1 MPPERWL
8 TPSLAKPRERA
19 WTPGFKCSFSR
30 DQWQHFDAVVV
41 TARGG
46 ITRDAQIWRSHQKQA
61 TDNAVRGKQISINTM
76 AKWKH
81 SMPCDVLADV
91 VIGLACMQSLL
102 RHSRQRLRHGKR
114 GIDIGVKLLVS
125 GNQFLIPETLEGF
138 RHRPGLDYGKPY
150 EINSIRVF
158 SGEGWT
164 NLYPPFP
171 KTMNGCHK
179 GWYVV
184 RWRSQNP
191 NVIIESATGYHG
203 DIRMRQSV
211 APPATKGIM
220 QGSNCTEPLF
230 KFSRTKNGNSST
242 LTDVVYEI
250 KF

>member
-1 MPPERWL
+1 MRHL
-8 TPSLAKPRERA
+8 ANIVIQLSLYAIIASSLSAE
-19 WTPGFKCSFSR
+19 
-30 DQWQHFDAVVV
+30 
-41 TARGG
+41 TAPWKTEDRYWG
-46 ITRDAQIWRSHQKQA
+46 
-61 TDNAVRGKQISINTM
+61 NAVS
-76 AKWKH
+76 
-81 SMPCDVLADV
+81 
-91 VIGLACMQSLL
+91 
-102 RHSRQRLRHGKR
+102 
-114 GIDIGVKLLVS
+114 VS
-125 GNQFLIPETLEGF
+125 EESNIPDFPETLEGF
-138 RHRPGLDYGKPY
+138 RHRPELDFWGKPY
-150 EINSIRVF
+150 KEINSIRVF
-158 SGEGWT
+158 SGEDWT

-250 KF
+250 KFWYAAP